1 MTADF
6 KAALQS
12 TEVNVKATSSLDTV
26 NRAVEEKLHDLLAK
40 ALDDF
45 RMDVRPLVLNA
56 FARIARP
63 LEFPVGDQVACMEL
77 KIVALARTPAGPYVP
92 YTMETVHDRSY
103 PLFDEIYMY
112 VDQAKDRSLAPKVKE
127 FLRFI
132 VSREG
137 QEAVQRDGKYLPL
150 TAAVA
155 REQLRKLD
163 GAASM
168 AKTSQ

>member
-1 MTADF
+1 MRIYANFVTPDG
-6 KAALQS
+6 KLGR
-12 TEVNVKATSSLDTV
+12 SLTD
-26 NRAVEEKLHDLLAK
+26 DLAK
-40 ALDDF
+40 DRF
-45 RMDVRPLVLNA
+45 G
-56 FARIARP
+56 IAYIAAPTRNLP
-63 LEFPVGDQVACMEL
+63 PEL

-112 VDQAKDRSLAPKVKE
+112 VDQARDRSIDPKVKE

-150 TAAVA
+150 TAAMV

-163 GAASM
+163 APLAS
-168 AKTSQ
+168 TSE

>member
-1 MTADF
+1 MTRRPPR
-6 KAALQS
+6 S
-12 TEVNVKATSSLDTV
+12 TLFPYTTL
-26 NRAVEEKLHDLLAK
+26 
-40 ALDDF
+40 F
-45 RMDVRPLVLNA
+45 RS
-56 FARIARP
+56 
-63 LEFPVGDQVACMEL
+63 L

-112 VDQAKDRSLAPKVKE
+112 VDQARDRSIDPKVKE

-150 TAAVA
+150 TAAMV

-163 GAASM
+163 APLAS
-168 AKTSQ
+168 TSE